1 MGTSFN
7 KKSKINYTMP
17 PLANKYLEEKYKDN
31 VLKKIK
37 YYEGS
42 NSLLE
47 QDDFYPFYKYDDI
60 QPSDYVNYSGLAPR
74 GAEEVYINNL
84 DMVGEQ
90 VNPVA
95 PLKARIDPK
104 DPSSIA
110 RKKRL
115 DKIAL
120 EESAKQTEQQQQ
132 MADFYSDRMA
142 RTGLHEA
149 IHSTMLDRRKGA
161 YPNAINQMLKGTSEL
176 GVGGSTTNFL
186 GKRVPVGNPHVY
198 ETKLVESSYDPY
210 FEQNEL
216 ITQDLT
222 ERLMS
227 QPVYPFMSEGMIMPP
242 AVRPNYSYSTWNMD
256 KPGGPMTEDGIR
268 NFVHKVTQ
276 PFYEQL
282 ESDAEKGYIQ
292 DSVYATPSHLWGI
305 RTQGT

>member
-1 MGTSFN
+1 MGVSFN
-7 KKSKINYTMP
+7 SKSRVNYTMP
-17 PLANKYLEEKYKDN
+17 KQAEDYLENKYEDN
-31 VLKKIK
+31 LLRKIK
-37 YYEGS
+37 YYEGAD
-42 NSLLE
+42 SLLE
-47 QDDFYPFYKYDDI
+47 QDSFYPFYKYENI
-60 QPSDYVNYSGLAPR
+60 EPSDYTNYSGFAPR

-90 VNPVA
+90 VTPVA

-120 EESAKQTEQQQQ
+120 EEAAKQTEQQQQ
-132 MADFYSDRMA
+132 MADFYSDRIA

-186 GKRVPVGNPHVY
+186 GERIYGPPNINNQY
-198 ETKLVESSYDPY
+198 VESMFDPY

-242 AVRPNYSYSTWNMD
+242 AVRPTYSYSTWNMD
-256 KPGGPMTEDGIR
+256 KPGGPMTEEGIR
-268 NFVHKVTQ
+268 GFVHKATE

-282 ESDAEKGYIQ
+282 ERDAEKGYIQ

>member
-1 MGTSFN
+1 MGVSFN
-7 KKSKINYTMP
+7 TASKRNYAMP
-17 PLANKYLEEKYKDN
+17 KQANDYLENKYKDN
-31 VLKKIK
+31 LLRQIK

-42 NSLLE
+42 DSLLE
-47 QDDFYPFYKYDDI
+47 QDNFYPFYEYDNI
-60 QPSDYVNYSGLAPR
+60 QPSDYINYSGFAPR

-90 VNPVA
+90 VTPAA
-95 PLKARIDPK
+95 PLSASIDPK
-104 DPSSIA
+104 DPQSLA
-110 RKKRL
+110 RKKML
-115 DKIAL
+115 DKIAA
-120 EESAKQTEQQQQ
+120 EEALKQTAREQQ

-186 GKRVPVGNPHVY
+186 GERIYGPPNINNQY
-198 ETKLVESSYDPY
+198 VESMFDPY
-210 FEQNEL
+210 YEQNEL

-227 QPVYPFMSEGMIMPP
+227 QPDYPFMSEGMMKPP
-242 AVRPNYSYSTWNMD
+242 AVRPTYSYSTWNMD

-268 NFVHKVTQ
+268 GFVHKVTQ

-282 ESDAEKGYIQ
+282 ERDAEKGYIQ

>member
-1 MGTSFN
+1 MGVSFN
-7 KKSKINYTMP
+7 SKSRVNYTMP
-17 PLANKYLEEKYKDN
+17 KQAEDYLENKYEDN
-31 VLKKIK
+31 LLRKIK
-37 YYEGS
+37 YYEGAD
-42 NSLLE
+42 SLLE
-47 QDDFYPFYKYDDI
+47 QDNFYHFYKYENI
-60 QPSDYVNYSGLAPR
+60 EPSDYTNYSGFAPR

-90 VNPVA
+90 VTPVA
-95 PLKARIDPK
+95 PLEARIDPK

-120 EESAKQTEQQQQ
+120 EEAAKQTEQQQKI
-132 MADFYSDRMA
+132 ADFYSNRMA

-161 YPNAINQMLKGTSEL
+161 YPNAINRMLKGTSEL
-176 GVGGSTTNFL
+176 GVGGNTTNFL

-198 ETKLVESSYDPY
+198 ETKLVESPYDSYY
-210 FEQNEL
+210 EQNEL

-222 ERLMS
+222 ERLMP
-227 QPVYPFMSEGMIMPP
+227 QTAHPLMPKNASMDP
-242 AVRPNYSYSTWNMD
+242 AVRPNFPYSTWNMD

-268 NFVHKVTQ
+268 NFVHKTTE

-282 ESDAEKGYIQ
+282 KSDAEKGYIQ

>member
-1 MGTSFN
+1 MGVSFN
-7 KKSKINYTMP
+7 TASKRNYAMP
-17 PLANKYLEEKYKDN
+17 KQANDYLENKYKDN
-31 VLKKIK
+31 LLRQIK
-37 YYEGS
+37 YYEGAD
-42 NSLLE
+42 SLLE
-47 QDDFYPFYKYDDI
+47 QDSFYPFYEYDNI
-60 QPSDYVNYSGLAPR
+60 QPSDYINYAGFAPR

-90 VNPVA
+90 VTPAA

-227 QPVYPFMSEGMIMPP
+227 QPVYPFMPKNASMDP
-242 AVRPNYSYSTWNMD
+242 AVRPNFPYSTWNMD

-268 NFVHKVTQ
+268 NFVHKTTE

-282 ESDAEKGYIQ
+282 KSDAEKGYIQ